1 MKTNE
6 WTQKKYVLSEWQNRR
21 EFLIETNQNNC
32 MTRRIGNT
40 TYQVKVYLSEN
51 ATETFQD
58 KLLWL
63 VRHDSTLKSERT
75 DYETEK
81 D

>member
-6 WTQKKYVLSEWQNRR
+6 WMQKKYVLSKRQNRR
-21 EFLIETNQNNC
+21 EFLIETNHNNC

-40 TYQVKVYLSEN
+40 TYQVKVFLSEN
-51 ATETFQD
+51 ATESFQD

-63 VRHDSTLKSERT
+63 VRHDSTLKNERT

>member
-1 MKTNE
+1 
-6 WTQKKYVLSEWQNRR
+6 
-21 EFLIETNQNNC
+21 

-40 TYQVKVYLSEN
+40 TYQVKVFLSEN
-51 ATETFQD
+51 ATESFQD

-63 VRHDSTLKSERT
+63 VRHDSTLKNERT